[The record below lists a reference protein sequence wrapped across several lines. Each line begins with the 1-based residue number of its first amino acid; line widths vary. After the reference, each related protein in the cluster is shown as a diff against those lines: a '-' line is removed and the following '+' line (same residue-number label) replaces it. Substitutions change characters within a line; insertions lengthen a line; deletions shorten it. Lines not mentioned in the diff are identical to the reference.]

1 MAVTVTQLRS
11 FLAVVR
17 TGSVTAA
24 AEELVVSQPSVSA
37 AVSALTRELGVELT
51 ERVGRNVRPSAA
63 GKVFA
68 SYAADVVG
76 LLDQGARAAREAADS
91 AIAELRIGAV
101 TTAGEHIAPQ
111 LMQAFAARHP
121 ELTLSVDVGNRER
134 VFERLRTHRSDIAIG
149 GRPPEDGVVG
159 ERFLDN
165 PIVVITAPDDPLA
178 KGRRVRVEELGSR
191 PWLLREEG
199 SGTRSMTEEFL
210 AGHALQPPIRTLGS
224 NGAIKQAARAGLGV
238 SLQSRLA
245 THLEIELGLLA
256 TIQVDV
262 PLPRRQWY
270 VIRPAHGPVRPAVE
284 QFVSF
289 VHSGEAKAAVERGLT
304 LNPPIHDGEAST
316 GHRWIQGHDA
326 TRARS
331 SRPSATAARPV
342 TRW

>member
-37 AVSALTRELGVELT
+37 AVSALSRELGVELT
-51 ERVGRNVRPSAA
+51 ERVGRNVRPSPA

-76 LLDQGARAAREAADS
+76 LLDQGARAASETAQEALT
-91 AIAELRIGAV
+91 ELRIGAV

-111 LMQAFAARHP
+111 LMQAFAALHP
-121 ELTLSVDVGNRER
+121 EVTLTVDVGNRAR
-134 VFERLRTHRSDIAIG
+134 VFERLRAHRSDVAIG
-149 GRPPEDGVVG
+149 GRPPDEGLVG

-165 PIVVITAPDDPLA
+165 PIVVVTAPDDPLA
-178 KGRRVRVEELGSR
+178 KRRRVPVEELGSR

-210 AGHALQPPIRTLGS
+210 AGHDLHPPIRTLGS

-245 THLEIELGLLA
+245 THLEVELGLLG
-256 TIQVDV
+256 TVDV
-262 PLPRRQWY
+262 DLQLPPRHWY
-270 VIRPAHGPVRPAVE
+270 AIRPVHGPVRPAVE
-284 QFVSF
+284 QFLGF
-289 VHSGEAKAAVERGLT
+289 VHSGEAQAAVERGLT
-304 LNPPIHDGEAST
+304 MP
-316 GHRWIQGHDA
+316 
-326 TRARS
+326 RARAPGGPAPP
-331 SRPSATAARPV
+331 RPGP
-342 TRW
+342 

>member
-51 ERVGRNVRPSAA
+51 ERVGRNVRPSPA
-63 GKVFA
+63 GTAFV
-68 SYAADVVG
+68 SYAADVIG

-91 AIAELRIGAV
+91 AATELRIGAV

-111 LMQAFAARHP
+111 LMQAFAALHP
-121 ELTLSVDVGNRER
+121 EVTLTVDVGNRQR
-134 VFERLRTHRSDIAIG
+134 VFERLRTHRSDLAIG
-149 GRPPEDGVVG
+149 GRPPDDGIVG
-159 ERFLDN
+159 QRFLDN
-165 PIVVITAPDDPLA
+165 PIVVVTAPDDPLA
-178 KGRRVRVEELGSR
+178 KKGRRVRVEELGSR

-210 AGHALQPPIRTLGS
+210 AGNDLHPPIRTLGS

-245 THLEIELGLLA
+245 THLEAELGLLGM
-256 TIQVDV
+256 INVDV
-262 PLPRRQWY
+262 PLPRRDWY

-284 QFVSF
+284 QFLNF
-289 VHSGEAKAAVERGLT
+289 VHSGEARAAVERGLT
-304 LNPPIHDGEAST
+304 TRPAPAPGGPAPPRRG
-316 GHRWIQGHDA
+316 
-326 TRARS
+326 RS
-331 SRPSATAARPV
+331 RGGRG
-342 TRW
+342 

>member
-51 ERVGRNVRPSAA
+51 ERVGRNVRPSPA

-91 AIAELRIGAV
+91 AVSELRIGAV
-101 TTAGEHIAPQ
+101 TTAGEHIVPQ
-111 LMQAFAARHP
+111 LMQVFATRHP
-121 ELTLSVDVGNRER
+121 EVTLSVDVGNRER

-149 GRPPEDGVVG
+149 GRPPDDGIVG

-165 PIVVITAPDDPLA
+165 PIVVVTAPDDPLA

-210 AGHALQPPIRTLGS
+210 AGHDLHPPLRTLGS

-245 THLEIELGLLA
+245 THLEVELGLLA
-256 TIQVDV
+256 TIPVDV
-262 PLPRRQWY
+262 PLPSRHWY
-270 VIRPAHGPVRPAVE
+270 VIRPLHGPVRPAVE
-284 QFVSF
+284 QFLSF
-289 VHSGEAKAAVERGLT
+289 VRSGEAKVAVERGLT
-304 LNPPIHDGEAST
+304 MP
-316 GHRWIQGHDA
+316 
-326 TRARS
+326 RARALDGPAPP
-331 SRPSATAARPV
+331 RPDR
-342 TRW
+342 

>member
-37 AVSALTRELGVELT
+37 AVSALSRELGVELT
-51 ERVGRNVRPSAA
+51 ERVGRNVRPSPA

-76 LLDQGARAAREAADS
+76 LLGQGARAAREAADR
-91 AIAELRIGAV
+91 AVTELRIGAV

-111 LMQAFAARHP
+111 LMQAFHERHP
-121 ELTLSVDVGNRER
+121 EVTLSVDVGNRER

-149 GRPPEDGVVG
+149 GRPPDDGFVA

-165 PIVVITAPDDPLA
+165 PIVVITAADDPLA
-178 KGRRVRVEELGSR
+178 QARRVRVEELGAR

-210 AGHALQPPIRTLGS
+210 AAHDLHPPVRTLGS
-224 NGAIKQAARAGLGV
+224 NGAIKQAARAGLGI

-245 THLEIELGLLA
+245 THLEVELGLLG
-256 TIQVDV
+256 TVRVDV

-270 VIRPAHGPVRPAVE
+270 AIRPAHGPVRPAVE
-284 QFVSF
+284 QFLIF
-289 VHSGEAKAAVERGLT
+289 LRSGDAEAAVERGLT
-304 LNPPIHDGEAST
+304 MPRAPRSPAPPRRG
-316 GHRWIQGHDA
+316 R
-326 TRARS
+326 
-331 SRPSATAARPV
+331 
-342 TRW
+342 

>member
-24 AEELVVSQPSVSA
+24 ADELVVSQPSVSA

-51 ERVGRNVRPSAA
+51 ERVGRNVRPSRA
-63 GKVFA
+63 GRAFA

-91 AIAELRIGAV
+91 AASELRIGAV
-101 TTAGEHIAPQ
+101 TTAGEYIAPQ
-111 LMQAFAARHP
+111 LMQAFAAHHP
-121 ELTLSVDVGNRER
+121 EVTLSVDVGNRER

-149 GRPPEDGVVG
+149 GRPPNDGIVAR
-159 ERFLDN
+159 RFLDN
-165 PIVVITAPDDPLA
+165 PIVVVTAADDPLA
-178 KGRRVRVEELGSR
+178 NGRRVRVEELGSR

-210 AGHALQPPIRTLGS
+210 AGHDLHPPIRTLGS

-245 THLEIELGLLA
+245 THLEVELGLLG
-256 TIQVDV
+256 TIHVDV
-262 PLPRRQWY
+262 PLPRRHWY
-270 VIRPAHGPVRPAVE
+270 LIRPAHGPVRPAVE
-284 QFVSF
+284 QFLSF
-289 VHSGEAKAAVERGLT
+289 VHSGEAKLAVERGLT
-304 LNPPIHDGEAST
+304 VTTP
-316 GHRWIQGHDA
+316 
-326 TRARS
+326 RARARGGPAPP
-331 SRPSATAARPV
+331 RPGP
-342 TRW
+342 

>member
-24 AEELVVSQPSVSA
+24 AEELMVSQPSVSA
-37 AVSALTRELGVELT
+37 AVSALGRELGVELT

-63 GKVFA
+63 GTAFA
-68 SYAADVVG
+68 AYAADVIG

-91 AIAELRIGAV
+91 AATELRIGAV

-111 LMQAFAARHP
+111 LMQAFAASHP
-121 ELTLSVDVGNRER
+121 EVTLSVDVGNRER

-149 GRPPEDGVVG
+149 GRPPGDGVVG

-178 KGRRVRVEELGSR
+178 RARRVRVEELGSR

-210 AGHALQPPIRTLGS
+210 AAHDLHPPVRTLGS

-245 THLEIELGLLA
+245 THLEVELGLLA
-256 TIQVDV
+256 TINVDV
-262 PLPRRQWY
+262 ALPRRQWY
-270 VIRPAHGPVRPAVE
+270 VIRPAHGPLRPAVE
-284 QFVSF
+284 QFLAF
-289 VHSGEAKAAVERGLT
+289 VRSGEAMAAVERGLT
-304 LNPPIHDGEAST
+304 VTTP
-316 GHRWIQGHDA
+316 
-326 TRARS
+326 RARAPRGPVPP
-331 SRPSATAARPV
+331 RPGP
-342 TRW
+342 

>member
-11 FLAVVR
+11 FLAVLR

-24 AEELVVSQPSVSA
+24 ADELVVSQPSVSA
-37 AVSALTRELGVELT
+37 AVSALSRELGVELT

-76 LLDQGARAAREAADS
+76 LLDQGARAARETADRAAT
-91 AIAELRIGAV
+91 ELRIGAV
-101 TTAGEHIAPQ
+101 TTAGEYIVPQ
-111 LMQAFAARHP
+111 LMQAFAAHHP
-121 ELTLSVDVGNRER
+121 EATLSVDVGNRER

-149 GRPPEDGVVG
+149 GRPPADGIVG
-159 ERFLDN
+159 QRFLDN

-178 KGRRVRVEELGSR
+178 NGRRVRVEQLGSR

-199 SGTRSMTEEFL
+199 SGTRSMVEEFL
-210 AGHALQPPIRTLGS
+210 AAHDLHPPIRTLGS

-245 THLEIELGLLA
+245 THLELELGLLG

-262 PLPRRQWY
+262 SLPRRQWY
-270 VIRPAHGPVRPAVE
+270 VIRPANGPLRPAVE
-284 QFVSF
+284 QFVGF
-289 VHSGEAKAAVERGLT
+289 VHSGEAKVAVERGLT
-304 LNPPIHDGEAST
+304 LNPPIPAAPR
-316 GHRWIQGHDA
+316 HRD
-326 TRARS
+326 RL
-331 SRPSATAARPV
+331 
-342 TRW
+342 

>member
-63 GKVFA
+63 GNVFA
-68 SYAADVVG
+68 AYAADVIG
-76 LLDQGARAAREAADS
+76 LLDQGARAAREAAD
-91 AIAELRIGAV
+91 ATAAELRIGAV

-111 LMQAFAARHP
+111 LMQAFAAGHQ
-121 ELTLSVDVGNRER
+121 EIALSVDVGNRER
-134 VFERLRTHRSDIAIG
+134 VFERLRTHRSDVAIG
-149 GRPPEDGVVG
+149 GRPPDDAIVG
-159 ERFLDN
+159 EPFLDN
-165 PIVVITAPDDPLA
+165 PIVVITAADDPLA
-178 KGRRVRVEELGSR
+178 RARRVRVEQLGAR
-191 PWLLREEG
+191 PWLVREEG

-210 AGHALQPPIRTLGS
+210 AAHDLHPPIRTLGS

-245 THLEIELGLLA
+245 THLELELGLLA

-284 QFVSF
+284 QFVDF
-289 VHSGEAKAAVERGLT
+289 VRSDEAKAAVERGLT
-304 LNPPIHDGEAST
+304 MP
-316 GHRWIQGHDA
+316 
-326 TRARS
+326 RARAP
-331 SRPSATAARPV
+331 RGPAPPQRG
-342 TRW
+342 R

>member
-1 MAVTVTQLRS
+1 
-11 FLAVVR
+11 
-17 TGSVTAA
+17 VTAA

-68 SYAADVVG
+68 SYAADVIG

-91 AIAELRIGAV
+91 RASELRVGAV

-121 ELTLSVDVGNRER
+121 EVALSVDVGNRER
-134 VFERLRTHRSDIAIG
+134 VFERLRTHRSDVAIG
-149 GRPPEDGVVG
+149 GRPPGDGIVG

-178 KGRRVRVEELGSR
+178 KGRRVRVERLGSR

-210 AGHALQPPIRTLGS
+210 AAHDLDPPVRTLGS

-245 THLEIELGLLA
+245 THLELELGLLA
-256 TIQVDV
+256 TIRVDV
-262 PLPRRQWY
+262 ALPRRHWY
-270 VIRPAHGPVRPAVE
+270 VIRPAHGPVRPAVDHFLR
-284 QFVSF
+284 FVRSD
-289 VHSGEAKAAVERGLT
+289 EAKAAVERGLT
-304 LNPPIHDGEAST
+304 TP
-316 GHRWIQGHDA
+316 
-326 TRARS
+326 RARDPRGPT
-331 SRPSATAARPV
+331 RPRPG
-342 TRW
+342 R

>member
-37 AVSALTRELGVELT
+37 AVSALSRELGVELT

-63 GKVFA
+63 GTAFA
-68 SYAADVVG
+68 SYAADIIG
-76 LLDQGARAAREAADS
+76 LLDQGARAAREVADS
-91 AIAELRIGAV
+91 AATELRIGAV

-121 ELTLSVDVGNRER
+121 EVTLSVDVGNRER
-134 VFERLRTHRSDIAIG
+134 VFERLRTHRSDVAIG
-149 GRPPEDGVVG
+149 GRPPDDGIVG

-178 KGRRVRVEELGSR
+178 GARRVRVEQLGSR

-210 AGHALQPPIRTLGS
+210 AAHDLHPPIRTLGS

-245 THLEIELGLLA
+245 AHLEVELGMLA
-256 TIQVDV
+256 TINVDV

-270 VIRPAHGPVRPAVE
+270 VIRPAHGPTRPAVE
-284 QFVSF
+284 QFLSF
-289 VHSGEAKAAVERGLT
+289 ARSDEAKAAVERGLT
-304 LNPPIHDGEAST
+304 TPPA
-316 GHRWIQGHDA
+316 
-326 TRARS
+326 RARRR
-331 SRPSATAARPV
+331 RPAPPRPGP
-342 TRW
+342 

>member
-37 AVSALTRELGVELT
+37 AVSALARELGVELT
-51 ERVGRNVRPSAA
+51 ERVGRSVRPSAA
-63 GKVFA
+63 GTVFA
-68 SYAADVVG
+68 TYAADVVG
-76 LLDQGARAAREAADS
+76 LLDQGARAAREAADRT
-91 AIAELRIGAV
+91 ATELRISAV

-121 ELTLSVDVGNRER
+121 EVALSVDVGNRER
-134 VFERLRTHRSDIAIG
+134 VFERLRTHRSDVAIG
-149 GRPPEDGVVG
+149 GRPPDDGIIG

-178 KGRRVRVEELGSR
+178 NARRVPVEQLGSR

-210 AGHALQPPIRTLGS
+210 AGHDLRPPIRTLGS

-245 THLEIELGLLA
+245 THLEVELGLLG
-256 TIQVDV
+256 TIAVDV
-262 PLPRRQWY
+262 ALPRRQWY

-284 QFVSF
+284 EFLAFVRTDD
-289 VHSGEAKAAVERGLT
+289 ARAAVERGLT
-304 LNPPIHDGEAST
+304 TPPAPTPRGPAP
-316 GHRWIQGHDA
+316 R
-326 TRARS
+326 
-331 SRPSATAARPV
+331 RPGP
-342 TRW
+342 

>member
-63 GKVFA
+63 GRAFA
-68 SYAADVVG
+68 SYAADVIG
-76 LLDQGARAAREAADS
+76 LLDQGARAAREAAD
-91 AIAELRIGAV
+91 ATATELRIGAV

-121 ELTLSVDVGNRER
+121 EVRLSVDVGNRQR
-134 VFERLRTHRSDIAIG
+134 VFERLRTHRSDVAIG
-149 GRPPEDGVVG
+149 GRPPDDRIAG
-159 ERFLDN
+159 EPFLDN
-165 PIVVITAPDDPLA
+165 PIVVITAADDPLA
-178 KGRRVRVEELGSR
+178 KARRVRVEQLGSR

-210 AGHALQPPIRTLGS
+210 AGHDLHPPILTLGS

-245 THLEIELGLLA
+245 THLEVELGLLA

-284 QFVSF
+284 HFVGF
-289 VHSGEAKAAVERGLT
+289 VRSDEAKAAVEQGLT
-304 LNPPIHDGEAST
+304 TP
-316 GHRWIQGHDA
+316 
-326 TRARS
+326 RARAPRDPAPP
-331 SRPSATAARPV
+331 RPGR
-342 TRW
+342 

>member
-37 AVSALTRELGVELT
+37 AVSALTRELGVALT
-51 ERVGRNVRPSAA
+51 ERVGRSVRPSPA

-68 SYAADVVG
+68 AYAADVIG
-76 LLDQGARAAREAADS
+76 LLDQGGRAAREAADS
-91 AIAELRIGAV
+91 ATSELRIGAV

-111 LMQAFAARHP
+111 LMQTFAARHP
-121 ELTLSVDVGNRER
+121 EVALSVDVGNRER
-134 VFERLRTHRSDIAIG
+134 VFERLRTHRSDVAIG
-149 GRPPEDGVVG
+149 GRPPDEGIVG
-159 ERFLDN
+159 ERFIDN
-165 PIVVITAPDDPLA
+165 PIVVIAAPDDPLA
-178 KGRRVRVEELGSR
+178 KARRVRVEQLGSR

-210 AGHALQPPIRTLGS
+210 AAHDLRPPIRTLGS

-245 THLEIELGLLA
+245 THLEVELGLLA
-256 TIQVDV
+256 TINIDV

-270 VIRPAHGPVRPAVE
+270 VIRPAHGPLRPAVE
-284 QFVSF
+284 RFLSF
-289 VHSGEAKAAVERGLT
+289 VRSDEAKAAVERGLT
-304 LNPPIHDGEAST
+304 TRGARAPRDPAPPPRG
-316 GHRWIQGHDA
+316 R
-326 TRARS
+326 
-331 SRPSATAARPV
+331 
-342 TRW
+342 

>member
-37 AVSALTRELGVELT
+37 AVSALSRELGVELT
-51 ERVGRNVRPSAA
+51 ERVGRNVRPSPA

-76 LLDQGARAAREAADS
+76 LLGQGARAAREAADR
-91 AIAELRIGAV
+91 AVTELRIGAV

-111 LMQAFAARHP
+111 LMQAFHERHP
-121 ELTLSVDVGNRER
+121 EVTLSVDVGNRER

-149 GRPPEDGVVG
+149 GRPPDDGFVA

-165 PIVVITAPDDPLA
+165 PIVVITAADDPLA
-178 KGRRVRVEELGSR
+178 QARRVRVEELGAR

-210 AGHALQPPIRTLGS
+210 AAPRSPPAGAHPRLQRRH
-224 NGAIKQAARAGLGV
+224 QAGRPRGPRDLAAVAAGDASRGRAGTARDRARRRAAAAPPVVRDPPGARPGAAGGRAVPDLPA
-238 SLQSRLA
+238 QRRRRSR
-245 THLEIELGLLA
+245 
-256 TIQVDV
+256 
-262 PLPRRQWY
+262 RRA
-270 VIRPAHGPVRPAVE
+270 RP
-284 QFVSF
+284 
-289 VHSGEAKAAVERGLT
+289 
-304 LNPPIHDGEAST
+304 
-316 GHRWIQGHDA
+316 HDA
-326 TRARS
+326 TS
-331 SRPSATAARPV
+331 SSLPSATAARPV